1 MTRFVGM
8 EARVGLT
15 TFDTFIEKRTEKDIK
30 SLFTF
35 HLSTIKV
42 LLFNQCVDIQNVF
55 VVLVRKVR
63 IVVIR
68 KWA

>member
-1 MTRFVGM
+1 MARFVGM
-8 EARVGLT
+8 EARVVLT
-15 TFDTFIEKRTEKDIK
+15 TFEKDIK

-63 IVVIR
+63 SSDKKVGLS
-68 KWA
+68 K